1 MHGTPAK
8 RCRASHRGREG
19 NKRKEK
25 TMDKPEKLED
35 VLIALGV
42 TPNLNG
48 FHTICAALEVIA
60 ENSQSKAIDAN
71 ELYQLVADRTGST
84 VGSVESSIRH
94 ALQRM
99 DTSNEVYNKYIGI
112 NIPSNIS
119 FLNVLYYKVKDLEC
133 IKKFKQSF
141 MRAAE
146 KYAEYVELRIVAASD
161 ALSLV
166 SSEKSSMEDGM
177 QLHDEIYALTKLA
190 ETVANIEKPP

>member
-1 MHGTPAK
+1 
-8 RCRASHRGREG
+8 
-19 NKRKEK
+19 
-25 TMDKPEKLED
+25 MDKPEKLED

-112 NIPSNIS
+112 NTPSNIS
-119 FLNVLYYKVKDLEC
+119 FLNVLYYKVKNLGC
-133 IKKFKQSF
+133 IHTPKKFNQAF